1 MLFFNKA
8 SNDDD
13 GDSWKIELPGG
24 GFIQKPGSELNPFT
38 DEPQMANEDFESPE
52 VSMPGTFSSTSSIT
66 SRFFGKR
73 HSPFRRRGS
82 EILKQNEGVI

>member
-24 GFIQKPGSELNPFT
+24 GFIQKPGKELNPFT

>member
-1 MLFFNKA
+1 MKKNCILSFNKA

-52 VSMPGTFSSTSSIT
+52 VSMPGTFSSTSRVT
-66 SRFFGKR
+66 SRFFGMR
-73 HSPFRRRGS
+73 DCFF
-82 EILKQNEGVI
+82 EGRDPRF

>member
-1 MLFFNKA
+1 MQKNCILFFNKA

-13 GDSWKIELPGG
+13 GVSWKIELPGG

-52 VSMPGTFSSTSSIT
+52 VNMPGTFSFTSMLP
-66 SRFFGKR
+66 SRFLEMR
-73 HSPFRRRGS
+73 DSPF
-82 EILKQNEGVI
+82 